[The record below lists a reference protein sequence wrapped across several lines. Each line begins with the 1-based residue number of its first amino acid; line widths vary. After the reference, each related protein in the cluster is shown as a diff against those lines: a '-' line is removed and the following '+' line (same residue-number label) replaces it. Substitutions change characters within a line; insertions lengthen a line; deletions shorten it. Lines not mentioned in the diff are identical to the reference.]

1 MRSFVLA
8 LGILPILS
16 ACASEPV
23 KPVAEPKPV
32 LVLTES
38 DYPAFLGSPWP
49 TDLRLVAY
57 DNGLIIRQPVEEYDP
72 RKRPH
77 FVWQLRT
84 PAEVIAW
91 AANVKAAA
99 LDRVELTDW
108 SASMPFRES
117 TTILQYLDAESK
129 SQGLA
134 RLQAY
139 GMPCRASEGERDDE
153 GSIQIR
159 QATNPR
165 FLELCD
171 ALLRLPLD
179 DAKEWHP
186 AEMVVTLLVDN
197 QAPDTAIAWPDGW
210 PAKWRELRLEGYT
223 KVEVCVPTGRQPNT
237 ITAQILDPQSEVWSR
252 RISVKQVESEWWI
265 VTPDDAQIAMRG
277 EVLSWFRGPCST
289 DPHFQ

>member
-1 MRSFVLA
+1 MRSLVLTF
-8 LGILPILS
+8 GILSILS
-16 ACASEPV
+16 ACASEPAA
-23 KPVAEPKPV
+23 PAAEPKAV

-38 DYPAFLGSPWP
+38 DYPAFPGSPWP

-57 DNGLIIRQPVEEYDP
+57 DNGLIIRQPVEDYDP
-72 RKRPH
+72 RKKPH
-77 FVWQLRT
+77 FVWQQRT
-84 PAEVIAW
+84 PAEVMAW

-99 LDRVELTDW
+99 LDHVELTDW

-117 TTILQYLDAESK
+117 TTILQYWDAESD
-129 SQGLA
+129 SLGLA

-139 GMPCRASEGERDDE
+139 GKPCRASDDGIDDE

-171 ALLRLPLD
+171 ALLSLPLD

-186 AEMVVTLLVDN
+186 AEMVVSLLVDN
-197 QAPDTAIAWPDGW
+197 RPPDAVIAWPEGW
-210 PAKWRELRLEGYT
+210 PARWRELRQEGYT
-223 KVEVCVPTGRQPNT
+223 EVELCVPVGPEPNA
-237 ITAQILDPQSEVWSR
+237 ITAQILDPQSEVWSHR
-252 RISVKQVESEWWI
+252 TSVKQVESEWWI
-265 VTPDDAQIAMRG
+265 VTPDDAEIAMPG

-289 DPHFQ
+289 DPHFR